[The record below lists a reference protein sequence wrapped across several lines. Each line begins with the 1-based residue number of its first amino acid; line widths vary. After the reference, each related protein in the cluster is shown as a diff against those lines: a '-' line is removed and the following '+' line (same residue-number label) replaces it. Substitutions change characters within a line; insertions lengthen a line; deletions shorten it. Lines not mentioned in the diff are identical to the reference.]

1 MRLLQPPAE
10 RATTREPGNI
20 FKIKHKVYYMK
31 VGSFFLEIQI
41 DSHIL
46 RDNGRLPSL
55 CLMRLIWVHICMTLS
70 DISGSLVAQ
79 FSYL

>member
-31 VGSFFLEIQI
+31 VGSFFLESQI
-41 DSHIL
+41 DSHIR
-46 RDNGRLPSL
+46 RDTGRLPSL
-55 CLMRLIWVHICMTLS
+55 CLMRLIWVHNCVTSS
-70 DISGSLVAQ
+70 DIPGSLVAQ
-79 FSYL
+79 ISRL